1 MSLIDRAYAKPD
13 FSTNRMSHH
22 YGENVHLM
30 ANPFLWA
37 QLARLCER
45 DTIQPEIN
53 HLVRSLYTSL
63 IQEVVVDQFPTQTR
77 AIETRMM
84 DFDSQP
90 SRGIWSG
97 EILKREQK
105 VVTVD
110 VARAGML
117 PSQICFDVLN
127 TVLQPDLIRQD
138 HVIMARTTDAS
149 GQVTG
154 AHFGESKIG
163 GDVEDAIVLFPDP
176 MGATG
181 SSLSKAIS
189 HYKEAVPGAASKIVA
204 MNLIVTPEYVKRLT
218 TDHPD
223 VFIYTV
229 RLDRGASEASVLNEP
244 LGAKWD
250 MESGLN
256 DKQYILPGG
265 GGFGEIINNSYC

>member
-1 MSLIDRAYAKPD
+1 MSLIDKAYAKPD
-13 FSTNRMSHH
+13 FSTNRMPHY

-30 ANPFLWA
+30 ANPFLWT

-63 IQEVVVDQFPTQTR
+63 IQEVVVDQFSTQTR
-77 AIETRMM
+77 AVETRMM

-97 EILKREQK
+97 DILKREQK

-127 TVLQPDLIRQD
+127 TVLQPDFIRQD
-138 HVIMARTTDAS
+138 HVIMARITDDT

-163 GDVEDAIVLFPDP
+163 GDVENAIVLFPDP

-181 SSLSKAIS
+181 NSLSKAIS
-189 HYKEAVPGAASKIVA
+189 HYKEVVPGTASKIVA

-229 RLDRGASEASVLNEP
+229 RLDRGASDASVLNEP

-265 GGFGEIINNSYC
+265 GGFGEIINNSFC